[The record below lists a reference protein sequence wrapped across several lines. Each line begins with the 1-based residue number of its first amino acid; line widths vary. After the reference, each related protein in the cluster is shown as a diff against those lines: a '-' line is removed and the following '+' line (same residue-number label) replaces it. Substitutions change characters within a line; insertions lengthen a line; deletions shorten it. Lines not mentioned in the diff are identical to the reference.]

1 MPDQKNLII
10 AIALSVAI
18 LLGWQFFVEGPRIA
32 EEQARQEAA
41 QQAGE
46 ASGPT
51 GVARDGLDAGTR
63 DLTGGPTLGG
73 ARSRDAVLEE
83 APRIR
88 IDTPRL
94 HGSFS
99 LVGAQLDDL
108 TLADY
113 RETVDPDSPEIV
125 LLSPRGAPN
134 PYFAD
139 FGWLAA
145 EGVPVPGPDTR
156 WRSDAEVLSPDNPAT
171 LTWDNGQGLVF
182 ERTVAVDRDYLFTI
196 TDRVINEGGETVQLA
211 PYGRVLRFGTP
222 ETLGFF
228 ILHEGPYGVFD
239 TTLNEFSYSTLRDD
253 EEIRRDSTGGW
264 LGFTDKYW
272 LVSLVPDQQATVD
285 ARFSHRLEGD
295 EDRYFSTFRSEQQV
309 LEPGGTIETTN
320 RLFAGAKEV
329 QLIDRYSETY
339 GIENFD
345 LAIDFGWFYF
355 MTKPFFYALAWING
369 IVGNFGVA
377 ILIFTVAI
385 KLVFFPLANKSYK
398 AMSKMKALQ
407 PQMQEIRERYT
418 DDRQRMNQEI
428 MDLYKREKVN
438 PASGCLP
445 ILIQIPVFFAL
456 YKVLFVTIEMRHTP
470 FFGWIQDLSAPDPT
484 SIFNLFG
491 LLPFQP
497 PDPLMIGVWPLIMG
511 VTMFLQQKLNPAP
524 ADPIQQKIFMALP
537 IVFTFLLARFPAGL
551 VIYWAWN
558 NTLSIAQ
565 QWLIMRRHGVKPGG
579 GTVDKPSEAPPS
591 AERRKKKAEGGAKP
605 APAGAA
611 ASDPARDAADEAA
624 DGAYAAEAAA
634 DGEPAAAEAGA
645 DEAKGATGDDPGS
658 DKPSGGKSS
667 GDKPASGK
675 TAVRSA
681 PRKKKGQSRA
691 RR

>member
-32 EEQARQEAA
+32 EEQARQQAASEADET
-41 QQAGE
+41 AGPE
-46 ASGPT
+46 
-51 GVARDGLDAGTR
+51 GVARDPLDAGAR
-63 DLTGGPTLGG
+63 DLTGDPALG
-73 ARSRDAVLEE
+73 ATASRDGALAD
-83 APRIR
+83 APRIP

-94 HGSFS
+94 HGSLS
-99 LVGAQLDDL
+99 LVGSRLDDL

-113 RETVDPDSPEIV
+113 RETVDPESPEIV

-139 FGWLAA
+139 FGWLAG
-145 EGVPVPGPDTR
+145 EGVSVPGPDTR
-156 WRSDAEVLSPDNPAT
+156 WTTDAEVLSPDSPVT
-171 LTWDNGQGLVF
+171 LTWDNGAGLVF
-182 ERTVAVDRDYLFTI
+182 ERTVAVDDDYMFTI
-196 TDRVINEGGETVQLA
+196 TDRVANQGAEAVQLA

-222 ETLGFF
+222 DTLGFF

-239 TTLNEFSYSTLRDD
+239 TTLNEFSYGTLRDD
-253 EEIRRDSTGGW
+253 GEIRRDSTGGW

-295 EDRYFSTFRSEQQV
+295 QDRYFSTFRAAERLV
-309 LEPGGTIETTN
+309 EPGGTVEATN

-329 QLIDRYSETY
+329 QLIDRYAETY

-355 MTKPFFYALAWING
+355 LTKPFFYALAWING

-377 ILIFTVAI
+377 ILIFTVFI
-385 KLVFFPLANKSYK
+385 KLLFFPLANKSYA

-407 PQMQEIRERYT
+407 PQMQELRERHG

-428 MDLYKREKVN
+428 MELYKREKVN

-484 SIFNLFG
+484 SMFNLFG

-497 PDPLMIGVWPLIMG
+497 PEPLMIGIWPLIMG
-511 VTMFLQQKLNPAP
+511 VTMYLQQKLNPAP

-579 GTVDKPSEAPPS
+579 GTVAKPAAAPPS
-591 AERRKKKAEGGAKP
+591 AQRKKKRGEAPDPAA

-611 ASDPARDAADEAA
+611 ASTDAAREAADEAA
-624 DGAYAAEAAA
+624 DGAGTARDGGAPGEARTEAATGTDPSA
-634 DGEPAAAEAGA
+634 GDGEGAAAPAGRQKA
-645 DEAKGATGDDPGS
+645 AA
-658 DKPSGGKSS
+658 
-667 GDKPASGK
+667 ASNK